1 MKKIIIIILFS
12 FSFAVYNVGQTVSQ
26 SDQNVSKSTCYAGN
40 EYEVN
45 DNWKLADWNGNLN
58 GGTYNVMFLEMSA
71 TW

>member
-45 DNWKLADWNGNLN
+45 DNWKLADWNGDVN

>member
-40 EYEVN
+40 GYDVN
-45 DNWKLADWNGNLN
+45 DTWKLADWNGEVN
-58 GGTYNVMFLEMSA
+58 GGTYNVMFMEMSA

>member
-26 SDQNVSKSTCYAGN
+26 SDQNVIKSTCYAGN
-40 EYEVN
+40 GYDVN
-45 DNWKLADWNGNLN
+45 DNWKLADWNGEVN
-58 GGTYNVMFLEMSA
+58 GGTYNVMFMEMSA